1 MTMPAYYVIETRTRK
16 RRVGPFASDAEAMEA
31 FAELH
36 RVEGTGCMD
45 LDVEVVDDAEAEG

>member
-1 MTMPAYYVIETRTRK
+1 MPAYYVIETRTRK
-16 RRVGPFASDAEAMEA
+16 RRVGPFATEAEAMEA